1 MPPASQVP
9 EPIDFAPMISSL
21 YANGCTISGDPV
33 LEISIRSAGGKTL
46 LIELPNGL
54 VKRPPELPRN
64 VVRYCDKI
72 KKYLAAC
79 EYPVRTKDLEINI
92 YGGERGGP
100 FGQALA
106 HLRERGDLITRDG
119 LNADDA
125 AKFAYGNDSS
135 ND

>member
-1 MPPASQVP
+1 MPTPTTDA
-9 EPIDFAPMISSL
+9 EPFDFAPLISAF

-54 VKRPPELPRN
+54 VKKPPELPRN

-72 KKYLAAC
+72 KKFLAAC

-106 HLRERGDLITRDG
+106 HLRETGAMITRDG
-119 LNADDA
+119 LNADEA
-125 AKFAYGNDSS
+125 YKFAPGERD
-135 ND
+135 